1 MGGTWSCE
9 GKARK
14 HPSKCVCIS
23 HIFLSAGC
31 PRPTWWIE
39 PLRLYFNCWGWK
51 SPRNFD
57 TEQCTPATPNRA
69 IFLSLPNW
77 RSENGRFI
85 GQMEVPQLPFWRDF
99 SEGRPPNWEYL
110 GWECWYGSR
119 KCLSFFDLKCLEGSA
134 GESGVKG
141 VLIALL
147 ATMIRLGD
155 CLQGLGHHSFS
166 QIQLLPT
173 SHNFVLKNFG
183 QKNGFLQRSFAT
195 ACSAVLAI
203 CLVMEQTSR
212 GLNSLLPLW

>member
-1 MGGTWSCE
+1 MKLWRQRWEAPFKMCLHLNDLLLE
-9 GKARK
+9 CR
-14 HPSKCVCIS
+14 
-23 HIFLSAGC
+23 L
-31 PRPTWWIE
+31 PTT
-39 PLRLYFNCWGWK
+39 NVM
-51 SPRNFD
+51 
-57 TEQCTPATPNRA
+57 NRA
-69 IFLSLPNW
+69 TEVLLQLLGLKISKKFWHWTMHSSDSKSCHLLVPSDLEVW
-77 RSENGRFI
+77 KWKIYRSNGSPTAAVLKR
-85 GQMEVPQLPFWRDF
+85 F

-119 KCLSFFDLKCLEGSA
+119 KCLSFFDLKCLEDSA
-134 GESGVKG
+134 GGSGVKG